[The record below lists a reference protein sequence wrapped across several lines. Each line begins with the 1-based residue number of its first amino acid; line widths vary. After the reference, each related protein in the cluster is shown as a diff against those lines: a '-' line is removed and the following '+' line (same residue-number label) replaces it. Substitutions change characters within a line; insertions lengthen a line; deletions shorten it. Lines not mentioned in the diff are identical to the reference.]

1 MISRAALAAAAV
13 GALVCSFG
21 CNEHNDTGDV
31 LVTRGRSVYVTN
43 CVVCHNPDPTKDG
56 NVGPATHGASVDLLR
71 ARLMEAGYPPGH
83 TPKRTTK
90 LMPRQPHLAKDIE
103 ALHAFLAK

>member
-1 MISRAALAAAAV
+1 MIARATLAVAAL

-21 CNEHNDTGDV
+21 CNDHTDDGDA

-43 CVVCHNPDPTKDG
+43 CVICHNPDPTRDG

-71 ARLMEAGYPPGH
+71 ARLMNASYPRGYA
-83 TPKRTTK
+83 PKRTTK